1 MSRNLQLYTTRP
13 LYPPSQTMLD
23 SLRRLVHQQHVES
36 YQQQSAAPVRAEKQQ
51 SAAPVRAVKQQSAAP
66 VRAEKQQSAA
76 PVRAEKQPT
85 PEPIF
90 NFLQLF

>member
-1 MSRNLQLYTTRP
+1 MF
-13 LYPPSQTMLD
+13 
-23 SLRRLVHQQHVES
+23 RRLVHQQHVES
-36 YQQQSAAPVRAEKQQ
+36 YQQQSAAPVRAE
-51 SAAPVRAVKQQSAAP
+51 KQQSAAP

-90 NFLQLF
+90 NFLQVIQVNIILVSSFSKSHKELLLFVIP